1 MATLIQSKQIEGV
14 VTASIV
20 EGGFTVSGS
29 LLTSGSLF
37 VNGDITASG
46 VIRGQFIEG
55 DGSRL
60 TGIVAEGTGINIISG
75 SVDFVASQLDFT
87 GSGISINVVNSN
99 TASINI
105 KSGYEEGGLF
115 RTYSTYNTLVSASVN
130 NFSDGQIV
138 YVVSTNTLYQADIT
152 YADMVTTFTDTITW
166 NTYTFAVGDSSVNAG
181 LGLTKTV
188 SSGVTTLTLDT
199 GSNHFTTAVEYI
211 ISSGS
216 YIIDSGKI

>member
-14 VTASIV
+14 VTASVV

-29 LLTSGSLF
+29 LLTSGSL
-37 VNGDITASG
+37 VIDGDITASG
-46 VIRGQFIEG
+46 VISASFFEG

-60 TGIVAEGTGINIISG
+60 RGIVAESAGINLVSG
-75 SVDFVASQLDFT
+75 SVDEIASQLDFS
-87 GSGISINVVNSN
+87 GSGVSLSILNN

-138 YVVSTNTLYQADIT
+138 YVVNTNTLYQADIT

-166 NTYTFAVGDSSVNAG
+166 NTYTFAIGDSSVNAG

-199 GSNHFTTAVEYI
+199 GSNHFTSAVEYI

>member
-1 MATLIQSKQIEGV
+1 M
-14 VTASIV
+14 
-20 EGGFTVSGS
+20 
-29 LLTSGSLF
+29 
-37 VNGDITASG
+37 
-46 VIRGQFIEG
+46 
-55 DGSRL
+55 
-60 TGIVAEGTGINIISG
+60 
-75 SVDFVASQLDFT
+75 SVL
-87 GSGISINVVNSN
+87 NN

-138 YVVSTNTLYQADIT
+138 YVVNTNTLYQADIT
-152 YADMVTTFTDTITW
+152 YADMITTFTDTITW
-166 NTYTFAVGDSSVNAG
+166 NTYTFAIGDSSVNAG

-188 SSGVTTLTLDT
+188 NSGVTTLTLDT
-199 GSNHFTTAVEYI
+199 GSNHFTSAVEYI